1 MQELS
6 KSIWFPNHDESNK
19 DGLIAV
25 GGDLSV
31 ERLMHAYHLGIF
43 PWFNEGQPLFWWSPD
58 PRMIL
63 LPESF
68 KVSKSLKKTI
78 LSNKYKITLNTSF
91 EEVINCCSK
100 IKRKGQQ
107 GTWITNNMITAY
119 LQLHKKGHAQ
129 SVEVWSDNQLVGGL
143 YGIDLKEKKIFCGE
157 SMFSKKNNA
166 SKIAFYYLVKK
177 LKTEN
182 YRLIDCQMYTSHLES
197 LGAQEI
203 PRHEF
208 LKYLK

>member
-6 KSIWFPNHDESNK
+6 KSIWFLNHDESNK

-107 GTWITNNMITAY
+107 GTWITKNMITAY

>member
-1 MQELS
+1 LQELS

-31 ERLMHAYHLGIF
+31 ERLMHAYHSGIF
-43 PWFNEGQPLFWWSPD
+43 PWFNEGQPLLWWSPD

-107 GTWITNNMITAY
+107 GTWITKNMITAY

-129 SVEVWSDNQLVGGL
+129 SVEVWSENQLVGGL

-166 SKIAFYYLVKK
+166 SKIALYYLVKK

>member
-1 MQELS
+1 LQELS

-78 LSNKYKITLNTSF
+78 LSNKYKITLNASF

-107 GTWITNNMITAY
+107 GTWITKNMITAY

>member
-91 EEVINCCSK
+91 
-100 IKRKGQQ
+100 
-107 GTWITNNMITAY
+107 
-119 LQLHKKGHAQ
+119 
-129 SVEVWSDNQLVGGL
+129 
-143 YGIDLKEKKIFCGE
+143 
-157 SMFSKKNNA
+157 
-166 SKIAFYYLVKK
+166 
-177 LKTEN
+177 
-182 YRLIDCQMYTSHLES
+182 
-197 LGAQEI
+197 
-203 PRHEF
+203 
-208 LKYLK
+208 

>member
-43 PWFNEGQPLFWWSPD
+43 PWFNEGQPLLWWSPD

>member
-1 MQELS
+1 LQELS

>member
-31 ERLMHAYHLGIF
+31 ERLMHAYHSGIF

-129 SVEVWSDNQLVGGL
+129 SVEVWSENQLVGGL

-166 SKIAFYYLVKK
+166 SKIALYYLVKK

>member
-31 ERLMHAYHLGIF
+31 ERLIHAYHLGIF

-107 GTWITNNMITAY
+107 GTWITKNMITAY

-197 LGAQEI
+197 LGAKEI

>member
-107 GTWITNNMITAY
+107 GTWITKNMITAY
-119 LQLHKKGHAQ
+119 LQLHKKGYAQ
-129 SVEVWSDNQLVGGL
+129 SIEVWSGDQLVGGL
-143 YGIDLKEKKIFCGE
+143 YGIDLKEKNIFCGE
-157 SMFSKKNNA
+157 SMFSKKNDA

-177 LKTEN
+177 IQAKK
-182 YRLIDCQMYTSHLES
+182 YKLIDCQMYTQHLES

-203 PRHEF
+203 PRNEF

>member
-1 MQELS
+1 MYQLS
-6 KSIWFPNHDESNK
+6 KSIWFPSHDESDK
-19 DGLIAV
+19 DGLIAI

-31 ERLMHAYHLGIF
+31 ERLLHAYCSGIF
-43 PWFNEGQPLFWWSPD
+43 PWFNEGQPLLWWSPD

-63 LPESF
+63 FPKNF

-107 GTWITNNMITAY
+107 GTWITKNMITAY

>member
-1 MQELS
+1 LQELS

-107 GTWITNNMITAY
+107 GTWITKNMITAY
-119 LQLHKKGHAQ
+119 RQLHKKGYAK
-129 SVEVWSDNQLVGGL
+129 SIEVWLGDQLVGGL
-143 YGIDLKEKKIFCGE
+143 YGIDLKEKNIFCGE
-157 SMFSKKNNA
+157 SMFSKKNDA

-177 LKTEN
+177 IQAKN
-182 YRLIDCQMYTSHLES
+182 YKLIDCQMYTSHLES

-203 PRHEF
+203 PRNEF

>member
-107 GTWITNNMITAY
+107 GTWITKNMITAY

-197 LGAQEI
+197 LGAKEI

>member
-107 GTWITNNMITAY
+107 GTWITKNMITAY

-166 SKIAFYYLVKK
+166 SKIALYYLVKK

>member
-143 YGIDLKEKKIFCGE
+143 YGIDLKEKKYFAVKVC
-157 SMFSKKNNA
+157 S
-166 SKIAFYYLVKK
+166 VKK
-177 LKTEN
+177 IMLQK
-182 YRLIDCQMYTSHLES
+182 LLFI
-197 LGAQEI
+197 I
-203 PRHEF
+203 
-208 LKYLK
+208 

>member
-19 DGLIAV
+19 DGLIAI

>member
-1 MQELS
+1 LQELS

-107 GTWITNNMITAY
+107 GTWITKNMITAY

-166 SKIAFYYLVKK
+166 SKIALYYLVKK

>member
-78 LSNKYKITLNTSF
+78 FSKKFSITYNKSF

-107 GTWITNNMITAY
+107 GTWITKNMITAY

-197 LGAQEI
+197 LGAKEI

>member
-78 LSNKYKITLNTSF
+78 LSNKYKITLNASF

>member
-107 GTWITNNMITAY
+107 GTWISKNMITAY

>member
-1 MQELS
+1 MNQLS
-6 KSIWFPNHDESNK
+6 KSIWFPSHDESDK
-19 DGLIAV
+19 DGLIAI

-31 ERLMHAYHLGIF
+31 ERLLHAYRSGIF
-43 PWFNEGQPLFWWSPD
+43 PWFNEGQPLLWWSPD

-63 LPESF
+63 FPKNF

-107 GTWITNNMITAY
+107 GTWITKNMITAY

-129 SVEVWSDNQLVGGL
+129 SVEVWLDDQLVGGL

-197 LGAQEI
+197 LGAKEI

>member
-1 MQELS
+1 LQELS

-31 ERLMHAYHLGIF
+31 ERLIHAYHLGIF
-43 PWFNEGQPLFWWSPD
+43 PWFNEGQPLLWWSPD

-107 GTWITNNMITAY
+107 GTWITKNMITAY

-129 SVEVWSDNQLVGGL
+129 SVEVWSDDQLVGGL

-197 LGAQEI
+197 LGAKEI

>member
-1 MQELS
+1 LQELS

-19 DGLIAV
+19 DGLIAI

>member
-31 ERLMHAYHLGIF
+31 ERLIHAYHLGIF
-43 PWFNEGQPLFWWSPD
+43 PWFNEGQPLLWWSPD

-107 GTWITNNMITAY
+107 GTWITKNMITAY

>member
-107 GTWITNNMITAY
+107 GTWITKNMITAY

-129 SVEVWSDNQLVGGL
+129 SVEVWSENQLVGGL

>member
-1 MQELS
+1 LQELS

-43 PWFNEGQPLFWWSPD
+43 PWFNEGQPLLWWSPD

-107 GTWITNNMITAY
+107 GTWITKNMITAY

>member
-1 MQELS
+1 LQELS

-166 SKIAFYYLVKK
+166 SKIALYYLVKK

>member
-31 ERLMHAYHLGIF
+31 ERLMHAYHSGIF
-43 PWFNEGQPLFWWSPD
+43 PWFNEGQPLLWWSPD

-107 GTWITNNMITAY
+107 GTWITKNMITAY

-166 SKIAFYYLVKK
+166 SKIALYYLVKK

>member
-107 GTWITNNMITAY
+107 GTWITKNMITAY
-119 LQLHKKGHAQ
+119 LQLHKKGYAQ

-166 SKIAFYYLVKK
+166 SKVAFYYLVKK

>member
-1 MQELS
+1 LQELS

-107 GTWITNNMITAY
+107 GTWISKNMITAY

>member
-107 GTWITNNMITAY
+107 GTWITKNMITAY
-119 LQLHKKGHAQ
+119 LQLHKKGYAQ
-129 SVEVWSDNQLVGGL
+129 SIEVWLGDQLVGGL
-143 YGIDLKEKKIFCGE
+143 YGIDLKEKNIFCGE
-157 SMFSKKNNA
+157 SMFSKKNDA

-177 LKTEN
+177 IQAKK
-182 YRLIDCQMYTSHLES
+182 YKLIDCQMYTLHLES

-203 PRHEF
+203 PRNEF

>member
-6 KSIWFPNHDESNK
+6 KSILFPNHDESNK

-78 LSNKYKITLNTSF
+78 LSNKYKITLNASF

-107 GTWITNNMITAY
+107 GTWITKNMITAY

-143 YGIDLKEKKIFCGE
+143 YGIYLKEKKIFCGE

>member
-1 MQELS
+1 MYQLS
-6 KSIWFPNHDESNK
+6 KSIWFPSHDESDK
-19 DGLIAV
+19 DGLIAI

-31 ERLMHAYHLGIF
+31 ERLLHAYRSGIF
-43 PWFNEGQPLFWWSPD
+43 PCFNDGQPLLWWSPD

-63 LPESF
+63 FPKNF

-78 LSNKYKITLNTSF
+78 FNKKFSITYNKSF

-100 IKRKGQQ
+100 IKREGQQ
-107 GTWITNNMITAY
+107 GTWITKNMITAY
-119 LQLHKKGHAQ
+119 RQLHKKGYAK
-129 SVEVWSDNQLVGGL
+129 SIEVWLGDQLVGGL
-143 YGIDLKEKKIFCGE
+143 YGIDLKEKNIFCGE
-157 SMFSKKNNA
+157 SMFSKKNDA

-177 LKTEN
+177 IQAKN
-182 YRLIDCQMYTSHLES
+182 YKLIDCQMYTSHLES

-203 PRHEF
+203 PRNEF

>member
-1 MQELS
+1 LQELS

-31 ERLMHAYHLGIF
+31 ERLMHAYHSGIF
-43 PWFNEGQPLFWWSPD
+43 PWFNEGQPLLWWSPD

-107 GTWITNNMITAY
+107 GTWITKNMITAY
-119 LQLHKKGHAQ
+119 LQLHKKGYAQ
-129 SVEVWSDNQLVGGL
+129 SIEVWSGDQLVGGL
-143 YGIDLKEKKIFCGE
+143 YGIDLKEKNIFCGE
-157 SMFSKKNNA
+157 SMFSKKNDA

-177 LKTEN
+177 IQAKK
-182 YRLIDCQMYTSHLES
+182 YKLIDCQMYTQHLES

-203 PRHEF
+203 PRNEF